1 MHQDFTL
8 FATITMA
15 VLLAFIG
22 GFLARK
28 LKTPSIVG
36 YLIAGLAISPF
47 TPGFTGDTNAANQ
60 LAEMG
65 VIFMMFGVGLHFSL
79 KDLWNVRAI
88 AIPGALLQTTLSTLA
103 GIGVS
108 QLWGWSFESGLV
120 LGLSISVASTVVLL
134 RGLSDSGFVSTNHGR
149 VAIGWLVFED
159 LFTIVILVLMPVL
172 VNQTG
177 NPVLSVGWA
186 LLKTA
191 LFAIIM
197 MLVGTRI
204 LSWVLTQIAHTRS
217 RELFILAVVAMAL
230 GTSYLANVLFGVS
243 LALGA
248 FLAGVVISESDVHHQ
263 VGAEVVPFRDF
274 FAVLFF
280 VSVGMLVDPSVV
292 LANIDKVLILSF
304 LVIIGK
310 GVITLL
316 LGLVLPSSARTM
328 IVVAAGLAQIGEFTF
343 IVGQTGVFL
352 GLLDVDQY
360 GLILAAA
367 AISIILN
374 PLMFRLIPTIER
386 VLRKMPFLWQRMERF
401 GPTPQEFNEEIEDHV
416 IIVGYGRV
424 GRHIGSVLK
433 QLDVPFLVIEQDM
446 AYATEL
452 QQQGIKTM
460 FGDAANSE
468 ILLHVCL
475 DCAQALVVTVPNE
488 TSTEL
493 IVGAAHLIAPD
504 LPIIVR
510 AETEDRLGHLVNLG
524 ATHVINPE
532 LEGGLEIL
540 RYTLLT
546 LDYSTGQI
554 QHYIDTVR
562 SDTYEGILPGERG
575 YPVLDQLLM
584 STRGVEIA
592 WYTLDNGSPLVGKT
606 LAEANIRSR
615 IGASVVAVVRDKRV
629 IANPKSNIAFEQ
641 GDLIGLIGEP
651 PELDAAHALIDP
663 AEAAAMKDLAAVE
676 LSSSNKEQPNQTS
689 LTVS

>member
-15 VLLAFIG
+15 ILLAFIG
-22 GFLARK
+22 GFIARK
-28 LKTPSIVG
+28 LNMPSIVG
-36 YLIAGLAISPF
+36 YLVAGLVISPF
-47 TPGFTGDTNAANQ
+47 TPGFTGDTNAAAQ

-79 KDLWNVRAI
+79 KDLWSVRKI
-88 AIPGALLQTTLSTLA
+88 AIPGAALQTTLSTLVGMA
-103 GIGVS
+103 LS
-108 QLWGWSFESGLV
+108 YLWGWSFEAGLV

-134 RGLSDSGFVSTNHGR
+134 RGLEDNGLVTTNHGR

-177 NPVLSVGWA
+177 NPFLSIGWA
-186 LLKTA
+186 LLKTVIFTV
-191 LFAIIM
+191 LM
-197 MLVGTRI
+197 MVVGTR
-204 LSWVLTQIAHTRS
+204 LMSWLLTQIAYTRS
-217 RELFILAVVAMAL
+217 RELFLLAVVAIAL
-230 GTSYLANVLFGVS
+230 GTSYLANILFGVS

-248 FLAGVVISESDVHHQ
+248 FLAGVVIGESDVHHQ

-280 VSVGMLVDPSVV
+280 VSVGMLVDPAVV
-292 LANIDKVLILSF
+292 LANLDKVILLTF
-304 LVIIGK
+304 MVVIGK

-316 LGLVLPSSARTM
+316 LGLILPSSARTM
-328 IVVAAGLAQIGEFTF
+328 VIVAAGLSQIGEFTF
-343 IVGQTGVFL
+343 IVGSTGVAL
-352 GLLDVDQY
+352 GLLGAQEY

-367 AISIILN
+367 AVSIIVN
-374 PLMFRLIPTIER
+374 PLMFRLVPHIER
-386 VLRKMPFLWQRMERF
+386 SLRKMPWVWRRMERG
-401 GPTPQEFNEEIEDHV
+401 GPTPEAFHEQMEDHV

-424 GRHIGSVLK
+424 GRHIGSLL
-433 QLDVPFLVIEQDM
+433 QRLDLPFLVIEQDM

-475 DCAQALVVTVPNE
+475 DCARTLVVTVPNE
-488 TSTEL
+488 TTAEL
-493 IVGAAHLIAPD
+493 IVAASHIISPTT
-504 LPIIVR
+504 PIIVR
-510 AETEDRLGHLVNLG
+510 AATEDRLDDLVRLG

-532 LEGGLEIL
+532 LEGGLELL

-554 QHYIDTVR
+554 QQYIDAIR
-562 SDTYEGILPGERG
+562 SDAYAGIAPGERG
-575 YPVLDQLLM
+575 HPVLDQLLM

-592 WYTLDNGSPLVGKT
+592 WLPLGPSSPLLGQT

-615 IGASVVAVVRDKRV
+615 VGASVVALARGGEVT
-629 IANPKSNIAFEQ
+629 ANPKSHVRFAE
-641 GDLIGLIGEP
+641 GDLLGLIGDP
-651 PELDAAHALIDP
+651 QELAAADLLIDP
-663 AEAAAMKDLAAVE
+663 NVITTGQ
-676 LSSSNKEQPNQTS
+676 NRQF
-689 LTVS
+689 

>member
-15 VLLAFIG
+15 ILLAFIG
-22 GFLARK
+22 GFIARK
-28 LKTPSIVG
+28 LNMPSIVG
-36 YLIAGLAISPF
+36 YLVAGLVISPF
-47 TPGFTGDTNAANQ
+47 TPGFTGDTNAAAQ

-79 KDLWNVRAI
+79 KDLWSVRKI
-88 AIPGALLQTTLSTLA
+88 AIPGAALQTTLSTLVGMA
-103 GIGVS
+103 LS
-108 QLWGWSFESGLV
+108 YLWGWSFEAGLV

-134 RGLSDSGFVSTNHGR
+134 RGLEDNGLVTTNHGR

-177 NPVLSVGWA
+177 NPFLSIGWA
-186 LLKTA
+186 LLKTVIFTV
-191 LFAIIM
+191 LM
-197 MLVGTRI
+197 MVVGTR
-204 LSWVLTQIAHTRS
+204 LMSWLLTQIAYTRS
-217 RELFILAVVAMAL
+217 RELFLLAVVAIAL
-230 GTSYLANVLFGVS
+230 GTSYLANILFGVS

-248 FLAGVVISESDVHHQ
+248 FLAGVVIGESDVHHQ

-280 VSVGMLVDPSVV
+280 VSVGMLVDPAVV
-292 LANIDKVLILSF
+292 LANLDKVILLTF
-304 LVIIGK
+304 MVVIGK

-316 LGLVLPSSARTM
+316 LGLILPSSARTM
-328 IVVAAGLAQIGEFTF
+328 VIVAAGLSQIGEFTF
-343 IVGQTGVFL
+343 IVGSTGVAL
-352 GLLDVDQY
+352 GLLGAQEY

-367 AISIILN
+367 AVSIIVN
-374 PLMFRLIPTIER
+374 PLMFRLVPHIER
-386 VLRKMPFLWQRMERF
+386 SLRKMPWVWRRMERG
-401 GPTPQEFNEEIEDHV
+401 GPTPEAFHEQMEDHV

-424 GRHIGSVLK
+424 GRHIGTLL
-433 QLDVPFLVIEQDM
+433 QRLDLPFLVIEQDM

-475 DCAQALVVTVPNE
+475 DCARTLVVTVPNE
-488 TSTEL
+488 TTAEL
-493 IVGAAHLIAPD
+493 IVAASHIISPAT
-504 LPIIVR
+504 PIIVR
-510 AETEDRLGHLVNLG
+510 AATEDRLDDLVRLG

-532 LEGGLEIL
+532 LEGGLELL

-554 QHYIDTVR
+554 QQYIDAIR
-562 SDTYEGILPGERG
+562 SDAYAGIAPGERG
-575 YPVLDQLLM
+575 HPVLDQLLM

-592 WYTLDNGSPLVGKT
+592 WLPLGPGSPLLGQT

-615 IGASVVAVVRDKRV
+615 VGASVVALARGGEVT
-629 IANPKSNIAFEQ
+629 ANPKSHVRFAE
-641 GDLIGLIGEP
+641 GDLLGLIGDP
-651 PELDAAHALIDP
+651 QELAAADLLIDP
-663 AEAAAMKDLAAVE
+663 NVITTGQ
-676 LSSSNKEQPNQTS
+676 NRQF
-689 LTVS
+689 

>member
-15 VLLAFIG
+15 ILLAFIG
-22 GFLARK
+22 GFIARK
-28 LKTPSIVG
+28 LNMPSIVG
-36 YLIAGLAISPF
+36 YLVAGLVISPF
-47 TPGFTGDTNAANQ
+47 TPGFTGDTNAAAQ

-79 KDLWNVRAI
+79 KDLWSVRKI
-88 AIPGALLQTTLSTLA
+88 AIPGAALQTTLSTLV
-103 GIGVS
+103 GMGLS
-108 QLWGWSFESGLV
+108 YLWGWSFQAGLV

-134 RGLSDSGFVSTNHGR
+134 RGLEDNGLVTTNHGR

-177 NPVLSVGWA
+177 NPFLSIGWA

-191 LFAIIM
+191 LFTVLM
-197 MLVGTRI
+197 MVVGTR
-204 LSWVLTQIAHTRS
+204 LMSWLLTQIAYTRS
-217 RELFILAVVAMAL
+217 RELFLLAVVAIAL
-230 GTSYLANVLFGVS
+230 GTSYLANILFGVS

-248 FLAGVVISESDVHHQ
+248 FLAGVVIGESDVHHQ

-280 VSVGMLVDPSVV
+280 VSVGMLVDPAVV
-292 LANIDKVLILSF
+292 LANIDKVLLLTF
-304 LVIIGK
+304 MVVIGK

-316 LGLVLPSSARTM
+316 LGLILPSSARTM
-328 IVVAAGLAQIGEFTF
+328 VIVAAGLSQIGEFTF
-343 IVGQTGVFL
+343 IVGSTGVAL
-352 GLLDVDQY
+352 GLLGTQEY

-367 AISIILN
+367 AVSIIVN
-374 PLMFRLIPTIER
+374 PLMFRLVPQIER
-386 VLRKMPFLWQRMERF
+386 LLRKMPWVWRRMERG
-401 GPTPQEFNEEIEDHV
+401 GPTPEAFRAQLENHV

-424 GRHIGSVLK
+424 GRHIGSVL
-433 QLDVPFLVIEQDM
+433 QRLNFPFLVIEQDM
-446 AYATEL
+446 AYAAEL
-452 QQQGIKTM
+452 QQEGINTM

-475 DCAQALVVTVPNE
+475 DCASALVVTVPHE
-488 TSTEL
+488 TATEL
-493 IVGAAHLIAPD
+493 IVGAAHSISPT
-504 LPIIVR
+504 LPIIAR
-510 AETEDRLGHLVNLG
+510 TATEERLAHLVNIG

-540 RYTLLT
+540 RYTLLS
-546 LDYSTGQI
+546 LGYATGQI

-562 SDTYEGILPGERG
+562 SDTYVGIDPGERG

-592 WYTLDNGSPLVGKT
+592 WHPLEEASPLIGQT

-615 IGASVVAVVRDKRV
+615 VGTSVVALVRDNKV
-629 IANPKSNIAFEQ
+629 VPNPKSNFRFQQ
-641 GDLIGLIGEP
+641 GDLLGLIGDTQ
-651 PELDAAHALIDP
+651 EL
-663 AEAAAMKDLAAVE
+663 EAAAHLLNPMAEKAQVM
-676 LSSSNKEQPNQTS
+676 T
-689 LTVS
+689 